1 MCLIFTIVVPTISH
15 ISCYTGYHQG
25 DTVAC
30 CVMEARQD
38 GVVVVSI
45 SPKLLEDLS
54 KVKKK
59 KRTSSTG
66 SSGISKQR
74 KLQLAEVKNLVEC
87 LTVEA

>member
-1 MCLIFTIVVPTISH
+1 
-15 ISCYTGYHQG
+15 
-25 DTVAC
+25 
-30 CVMEARQD
+30 
-38 GVVVVSI
+38 VVVVSI